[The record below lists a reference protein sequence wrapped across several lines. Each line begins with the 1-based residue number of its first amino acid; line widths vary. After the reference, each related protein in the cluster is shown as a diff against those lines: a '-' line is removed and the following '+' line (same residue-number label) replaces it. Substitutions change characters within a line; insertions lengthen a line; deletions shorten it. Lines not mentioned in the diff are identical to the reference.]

1 MKLVFQLLFV
11 VFVLPQVFTSCSSG
25 QVEGFLIEGN
35 LTNSS
40 GQNVLLD
47 RVTIGQPNNMLVSQP
62 VENDQFEIAFPEG
75 LEAGT
80 YLLRIGAQRAYIIT
94 DGEEHIKI
102 NGDVTDL
109 GKYSF
114 AVEGSPVTAEMA
126 TAMSD
131 LLSKGRPSI
140 EDVQQ
145 LVDNAA
151 DPRIGAVVSYNLL
164 RNAPTPQS
172 LAVMQTA
179 LDKLPEIDPNHS
191 GMDQFVT
198 QLGALVR
205 QRQAQELIQPG
216 QPAPDISLPSP
227 DGTTYR
233 LSDLKGQVVLL
244 DFWASWCGPCRREN
258 PNVVDVYNRYKDQ
271 GFTVYS
277 VSLDGPDLRR
287 NPNMS
292 ADQISASQESSKSR
306 WVNAIQQDRL
316 AWPYHVSELLKWD
329 SEAAATYGV
338 RGIPK
343 TFMIDR
349 EGNIAEVGLRG
360 AASIEAALQN
370 LL

>member
-1 MKLVFQLLFV
+1 MKLVFQFLFV
-11 VFVLPQVFTSCSSG
+11 VFVLPQVFSSCSG
-25 QVEGFLIEGN
+25 GAVEGFLLEGDI
-35 LTNSS
+35 TNST

-62 VENDQFEIAFPEG
+62 IEGDQFEIAFPDG
-75 LEAGT
+75 LESGT

-94 DGEEHIKI
+94 DGEEHVKI
-102 NGDVTDL
+102 SGDVTDL
-109 GKYSF
+109 SKYTFS
-114 AVEGSPVTAEMA
+114 VEGSPA
-126 TAMSD
+126 TADMAGVMSN
-131 LLSKGRPSI
+131 LLGNGRPSMD
-140 EDVQQ
+140 DVEAI
-145 LVDNAA
+145 VNEAS

-164 RNAPTPQS
+164 RNSPSPQS
-172 LAVMQTA
+172 LAVLETA
-179 LDKLPEIDPNHS
+179 LEKLPELDPNHN
-191 GMDQFVT
+191 GMSQYVT

-205 QRQAQELIQPG
+205 QQQAQELIQPG
-216 QPAPDISLPSP
+216 QPAPDIALSSP
-227 DGTTYR
+227 DGRTYR

-292 ADQISASQESSKSR
+292 ADQIESQKASSKNR

-316 AWPYHVSELLKWD
+316 AWPYHVSELVKWD

-349 EGNIAEVGLRG
+349 DGNIAEVGLRG